1 MRPSALRGTQRRSE
15 ALRCTPRHSGALGSG
30 AITCGIFARSSYL
43 SRSLTTSFFAVRRER
58 LTICRSASLR
68 QIRYNQMQSDAIR
81 CHQRQ
86 AEASTC
92 FSASM
97 LLGSV
102 TRSFSSVRSRLWDQL
117 MRRIRRQAELIS
129 EAQSALV
136 PTDAPGHKCRAL
148 RHVRRLNHVSQPS
161 HPKSCCNHVQS
172 RAITCNHV
180 QSRAIT
186 CNHVQSHAITC
197 NHVQSRTQSPRRPPS
212 CQRSQSCRQCQRSHS
227 PR

>member
-1 MRPSALRGTQRRSE
+1 MP
-15 ALRCTPRHSGALGSG
+15 
-30 AITCGIFARSSYL
+30 
-43 SRSLTTSFFAVRRER
+43 
-58 LTICRSASLR
+58 
-68 QIRYNQMQSDAIR
+68 SDAIR
-81 CHQRQ
+81 GKQRQAEAGRYKQRQAETSRCNQRQAEASRGKQRQ

-102 TRSFSSVRSRLWDQL
+102 TRSFSSVRSRLWYHL

-136 PTDAPGHKCRAL
+136 PSDAPGHKCRAL

-161 HPKSCCNHVQS
+161 HPKSSCNHVHS

-180 QSRAIT
+180 QSR
-186 CNHVQSHAITC
+186 AITC

-212 CQRSQSCRQCQRSHS
+212 CQRSRSCRQCQRSHS

>member
-1 MRPSALRGTQRRSE
+1 MPSDTIRGKQRQAE
-15 ALRCTPRHSGALGSG
+15 A
-30 AITCGIFARSSYL
+30 
-43 SRSLTTSFFAVRRER
+43 SRGKQRQGE
-58 LTICRSASLR
+58 ASR
-68 QIRYNQMQSDAIR
+68 GK
-81 CHQRQ
+81 QRQ

-102 TRSFSSVRSRLWDQL
+102 TRSFSSVRSRLWYHL
-117 MRRIRRQAELIS
+117 MRRIRRQSELIS

-186 CNHVQSHAITC
+186 CNPAPKVLDDPRHASARDLVASAKGAT
-197 NHVQSRTQSPRRPPS
+197 RRDDESLDDVGEGRLARETDDNGREAPEG
-212 CQRSQSCRQCQRSHS
+212 
-227 PR
+227 

>member
-1 MRPSALRGTQRRSE
+1 MP
-15 ALRCTPRHSGALGSG
+15 
-30 AITCGIFARSSYL
+30 
-43 SRSLTTSFFAVRRER
+43 
-58 LTICRSASLR
+58 
-68 QIRYNQMQSDAIR
+68 SDAIR
-81 CHQRQ
+81 GKQRQAEASRGKQRQGEASRGKQRQ

-102 TRSFSSVRSRLWDQL
+102 TRSFSSVRSRLWYHLMRRIRGGKRSSSVRRSRLWYHL

-148 RHVRRLNHVSQPS
+148 RHVRRVNHVSQPS
-161 HPKSCCNHVQS
+161 HPKSSCNHVHS
-172 RAITCNHV
+172 RAITCIHV
-180 QSRAIT
+180 QSR
-186 CNHVQSHAITC
+186 AITC

-212 CQRSQSCRQCQRSHS
+212 CQRSRSCRQCQRSHS
-227 PR
+227 PRG

>member
-1 MRPSALRGTQRRSE
+1 MP
-15 ALRCTPRHSGALGSG
+15 
-30 AITCGIFARSSYL
+30 
-43 SRSLTTSFFAVRRER
+43 
-58 LTICRSASLR
+58 
-68 QIRYNQMQSDAIR
+68 SDAIR
-81 CHQRQ
+81 GKQRQAEAGRYKQRQAETSRCNQRQAEASRGKQRQ

-102 TRSFSSVRSRLWDQL
+102 TRSFSSVRSRLWYHL
-117 MRRIRRQAELIS
+117 MRRIRRQSELIS

-148 RHVRRLNHVSQPS
+148 RHVRCLNHVSQPS
-161 HPKSCCNHVQS
+161 HPKSSCNHVQS
-172 RAITCNHV
+172 R
-180 QSRAIT
+180 
-186 CNHVQSHAITC
+186 AITC

-212 CQRSQSCRQCQRSHS
+212 CQRSRSCRQCQRSHS